1 MYCKDTNKL
10 VQRQMSFV
18 PGLYKIFDEILV
30 NATDNKVRDPSMV
43 TLRVDI
49 DQEAGCIRVYNDG
62 NGIPVEMHKEEG
74 VYVPELIFGHLLTSS
89 NYNDNEKKVTGGRN
103 GYGAKLANIFSTEFV
118 VETCDGSRERRYRQ
132 VFKNNMGEKC
142 EPVVTKCK
150 PTDNWTCITFKPDL
164 AKFNMTELE
173 DDTVALMC
181 KRVYDAA
188 GNIGK
193 NTKVFLNGER
203 LKVKGFSDYVDLYLE
218 GRENAPKVYEKVN
231 DRWEVCV
238 TISDSG
244 NFQQVSFVNG
254 ICTMKGGTHVNQ
266 VADEV
271 AGKLLEKI
279 KKKEKSCKNLKAAH
293 VKNHLW
299 VFVNA
304 LIENPAFDSQTKETL
319 NTRASNFGSKY
330 EASDKVIKQMMN
342 SGIVEQILS
351 WASFKQSKEMKK
363 SDGKKATRLT
373 GIPKLDDANDAGGRN
388 SEHCTLI
395 LTEGDSAKA
404 LAVSGL
410 SVVGR
415 DRYGVFPLRGKLLN
429 VRDASHDQIMNN
441 AEINHIKQILGLRH
455 GTTYESAK
463 SLRYGHIMIMTD
475 QDHDGSHIK
484 GLLINF
490 LHAHFPSLLK
500 IPGFLV
506 EFITPIIK
514 ATKGKQSKV
523 FYTLPEYDN
532 WKEHAEETGTGR
544 GWNIK
549 YYKGLGTSTA
559 KEAKEYFAALDHHKK
574 TFAWTTDGDGNLIDM
589 AFSKK
594 RVEDRKA
601 WLNAYEPGT
610 YLDMTGDDVRYDDFI
625 NKELILFSR
634 ADLMRSIPSVV
645 DGFKPSQR
653 KVLFSCFKRK
663 LKSDIKVAQL
673 SGYVSE
679 HSAYH
684 HGEASLASTIVG
696 LAQDFVGSNNVN
708 LLVPSGQFG
717 TRLQGGKD
725 HASPRYIFTRLAPIC
740 RVIFP
745 ECDDALLDY
754 LDEDGQV
761 IEPEHYLPILPLV
774 LVNGADGIGTGWSTS
789 IPNFNPR
796 DIVANIRRI
805 LDDECTE
812 RMHPW
817 YRNFNGTIEEEI
829 VKGEI
834 RYNITGKYEIVDE
847 TTLVIT
853 ELPLRSWTT
862 DYKDFLEN
870 MLSPKEK
877 NAQPFITD
885 YKEHHTD
892 TTVHFIVTMT
902 PENMAKAQKDGIEKK
917 FKLCAKV
924 STSNMHAFDE
934 KGAITKYSSPEAIM
948 EAFVPLRLDAYA
960 RRRAMLIRQAEF
972 ELKRMSNKVRFILA
986 VVDGEMTIGRKKK
999 SVLIEELE
1007 AAGYD
1012 KMPKTAKAAAA
1023 ANAEPAESGLS
1034 TSPRKVPRHPPTAP
1048 PTTTSS
1054 PCPCGTS
1061 PRRRLTSSWRNSGS
1075 RRLRLRSFTGP
1086 RISSSGSATSTRLTP
1101 PWTSS
1106 TPRTPKLRRSSPSSS
1121 APRRGTRPRVAKRR
1135 WPRRRRLR
1143 ARWTL
1148 MRTLRRMRTSAT
1160 TSLFPPRPRRRRL
1173 PPRPPP
1179 RRPRPLARRSPPPR
1193 PPPRQPPKS
1202 PRLSLP
1208 KSPRLSLRRPRAGT

>member
-1 MYCKDTNKL
+1 M
-10 VQRQMSFV
+10 
-18 PGLYKIFDEILV
+18 
-30 NATDNKVRDPSMV
+30 
-43 TLRVDI
+43 
-49 DQEAGCIRVYNDG
+49 
-62 NGIPVEMHKEEG
+62 
-74 VYVPELIFGHLLTSS
+74 
-89 NYNDNEKKVTGGRN
+89 
-103 GYGAKLANIFSTEFV
+103 
-118 VETCDGSRERRYRQ
+118 VETCDGSRQRRYRQ

-193 NTKVFLNGER
+193 NTKVFLNGDR
-203 LKVKGFSDYVDLYLE
+203 LKIKGFSDCVDLYLE
-218 GRENAPKVYEKVN
+218 GRENAPKIMEKVN

-238 TISDSG
+238 TISDTG

-299 VFVNA
+299 VYVNA

-330 EASDKVIKQMMN
+330 ESSDKVIKQMMN

-429 VRDASHDQIMNN
+429 VRDASHDQIMNY

-455 GTTYESAK
+455 GTAYESAK

-514 ATKGKQSKV
+514 ATKGKNSKV

-532 WKEHAEETGTGR
+532 WKEAAEETGTGR
-544 GWNIK
+544 GWHIK
-549 YYKGLGTSTA
+549 YYKGIGTSTA
-559 KEAKEYFAALDHHKK
+559 KEAKEYFAELDHHKK
-574 TFAWTTDGDGNLIDM
+574 TFLWSTDGDGNLIDM
-589 AFSKK
+589 AFAKK

-663 LKSDIKVAQL
+663 LRSDIKVAQL

-740 RVIFP
+740 RVVFP

-761 IEPEHYLPILPLV
+761 I
-774 LVNGADGIGTGWSTS
+774 
-789 IPNFNPR
+789 
-796 DIVANIRRI
+796 
-805 LDDECTE
+805 
-812 RMHPW
+812 
-817 YRNFNGTIEEEI
+817 
-829 VKGEI
+829 
-834 RYNITGKYEIVDE
+834 
-847 TTLVIT
+847 
-853 ELPLRSWTT
+853 
-862 DYKDFLEN
+862 
-870 MLSPKEK
+870 
-877 NAQPFITD
+877 
-885 YKEHHTD
+885 
-892 TTVHFIVTMT
+892 
-902 PENMAKAQKDGIEKK
+902 
-917 FKLCAKV
+917 
-924 STSNMHAFDE
+924 
-934 KGAITKYSSPEAIM
+934 
-948 EAFVPLRLDAYA
+948 
-960 RRRAMLIRQAEF
+960 
-972 ELKRMSNKVRFILA
+972 
-986 VVDGEMTIGRKKK
+986 
-999 SVLIEELE
+999 
-1007 AAGYD
+1007 
-1012 KMPKTAKAAAA
+1012 
-1023 ANAEPAESGLS
+1023 
-1034 TSPRKVPRHPPTAP
+1034 
-1048 PTTTSS
+1048 
-1054 PCPCGTS
+1054 
-1061 PRRRLTSSWRNSGS
+1061 
-1075 RRLRLRSFTGP
+1075 
-1086 RISSSGSATSTRLTP
+1086 
-1101 PWTSS
+1101 
-1106 TPRTPKLRRSSPSSS
+1106 
-1121 APRRGTRPRVAKRR
+1121 
-1135 WPRRRRLR
+1135 
-1143 ARWTL
+1143 
-1148 MRTLRRMRTSAT
+1148 
-1160 TSLFPPRPRRRRL
+1160 
-1173 PPRPPP
+1173 
-1179 RRPRPLARRSPPPR
+1179 
-1193 PPPRQPPKS
+1193 
-1202 PRLSLP
+1202 
-1208 KSPRLSLRRPRAGT
+1208 

>member
-1 MYCKDTNKL
+1 M
-10 VQRQMSFV
+10 
-18 PGLYKIFDEILV
+18 
-30 NATDNKVRDPSMV
+30 
-43 TLRVDI
+43 
-49 DQEAGCIRVYNDG
+49 
-62 NGIPVEMHKEEG
+62 
-74 VYVPELIFGHLLTSS
+74 
-89 NYNDNEKKVTGGRN
+89 
-103 GYGAKLANIFSTEFV
+103 
-118 VETCDGSRERRYRQ
+118 
-132 VFKNNMGEKC
+132 
-142 EPVVTKCK
+142 
-150 PTDNWTCITFKPDL
+150 
-164 AKFNMTELE
+164 
-173 DDTVALMC
+173 
-181 KRVYDAA
+181 
-188 GNIGK
+188 
-193 NTKVFLNGER
+193 
-203 LKVKGFSDYVDLYLE
+203 
-218 GRENAPKVYEKVN
+218 
-231 DRWEVCV
+231 
-238 TISDSG
+238 TISDTG

-304 LIENPAFDSQTKETL
+304 LIENPRL
-319 NTRASNFGSKY
+319 TRRPRRRSTPARPTSAASTRS
-330 EASDKVIKQMMN
+330 SDKVIKQMMN

-415 DRYGVFPLRGKLLN
+415 DRYGVFRLRGKLLN

-490 LHAHFPSLLK
+490 LHFLLAAAQET
-500 IPGFLV
+500 GFLV

-523 FYTLPEYDN
+523 FYTLPEYEN

-673 SGYVSE
+673 S
-679 HSAYH
+679 
-684 HGEASLASTIVG
+684 
-696 LAQDFVGSNNVN
+696 
-708 LLVPSGQFG
+708 
-717 TRLQGGKD
+717 
-725 HASPRYIFTRLAPIC
+725 
-740 RVIFP
+740 
-745 ECDDALLDY
+745 
-754 LDEDGQV
+754 
-761 IEPEHYLPILPLV
+761 
-774 LVNGADGIGTGWSTS
+774 
-789 IPNFNPR
+789 
-796 DIVANIRRI
+796 
-805 LDDECTE
+805 
-812 RMHPW
+812 
-817 YRNFNGTIEEEI
+817 
-829 VKGEI
+829 
-834 RYNITGKYEIVDE
+834 
-847 TTLVIT
+847 
-853 ELPLRSWTT
+853 
-862 DYKDFLEN
+862 
-870 MLSPKEK
+870 
-877 NAQPFITD
+877 
-885 YKEHHTD
+885 
-892 TTVHFIVTMT
+892 
-902 PENMAKAQKDGIEKK
+902 
-917 FKLCAKV
+917 
-924 STSNMHAFDE
+924 
-934 KGAITKYSSPEAIM
+934 
-948 EAFVPLRLDAYA
+948 
-960 RRRAMLIRQAEF
+960 
-972 ELKRMSNKVRFILA
+972 
-986 VVDGEMTIGRKKK
+986 
-999 SVLIEELE
+999 
-1007 AAGYD
+1007 
-1012 KMPKTAKAAAA
+1012 
-1023 ANAEPAESGLS
+1023 
-1034 TSPRKVPRHPPTAP
+1034 
-1048 PTTTSS
+1048 
-1054 PCPCGTS
+1054 
-1061 PRRRLTSSWRNSGS
+1061 
-1075 RRLRLRSFTGP
+1075 
-1086 RISSSGSATSTRLTP
+1086 ATSL
-1101 PWTSS
+1101 S
-1106 TPRTPKLRRSSPSSS
+1106 TPRTITARPASRPPSSAS
-1121 APRRGTRPRVAKRR
+1121 RKILSG
-1135 WPRRRRLR
+1135 
-1143 ARWTL
+1143 
-1148 MRTLRRMRTSAT
+1148 AT
-1160 TSLFPPRPRRRRL
+1160 T
-1173 PPRPPP
+1173 
-1179 RRPRPLARRSPPPR
+1179 
-1193 PPPRQPPKS
+1193 
-1202 PRLSLP
+1202 
-1208 KSPRLSLRRPRAGT
+1208 